1 MRLMDSQ
8 SGDDQ
13 QHPSPE
19 QGQGESAIVWTAS
32 EYLEHQKSGGWYLRG
47 WMAIIFI
54 ALLAYVFNHDIFSP
68 IAVVVLGAILMFIA
82 RRKPRTLQYAVDEHG
97 VSVGN
102 THYGYDSFTSFSVIK
117 EDTIESILLFPQ
129 KRFAQGISLYFA
141 PEDGQRIFDTISTYL
156 PIVEKDKD
164 PLDRFLHKIRF

>member
-54 ALLAYVFNHDIFSP
+54 ALLAYVFLVGKSGGYRDSLDALP
-68 IAVVVLGAILMFIA
+68 L
-82 RRKPRTLQYAVDEHG
+82 RKSNL
-97 VSVGN
+97 
-102 THYGYDSFTSFSVIK
+102 
-117 EDTIESILLFPQ
+117 
-129 KRFAQGISLYFA
+129 
-141 PEDGQRIFDTISTYL
+141 
-156 PIVEKDKD
+156 
-164 PLDRFLHKIRF
+164 